1 MNMTGWLAGGGSAP
15 VIVGLL
21 ADRIG
26 LSYAMAATASSY
38 VVASALLMIA
48 ALKFAKCDTERM
60 QLALATDALAGV

>member
-1 MNMTGWLAGGGSAP
+1 MTGWLAGGGSAP

-48 ALKFAKCDTERM
+48 ALKFAKRDTERM